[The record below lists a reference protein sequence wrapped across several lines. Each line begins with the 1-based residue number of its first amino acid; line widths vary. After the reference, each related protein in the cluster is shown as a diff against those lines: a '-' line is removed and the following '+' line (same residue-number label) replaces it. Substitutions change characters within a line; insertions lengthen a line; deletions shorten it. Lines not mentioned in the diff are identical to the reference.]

1 MIDRR
6 WVRVG
11 STDFN
16 PLGIAVN
23 YELDAVIEDP
33 GLGEVA
39 EGMFLADLEG
49 SVEMKLKD
57 KRAGAGRGAGAA
69 VPSRVEAPARVD
81 GGEQP

>member
-1 MIDRR
+1 M
-6 WVRVG
+6 G

-39 EGMFLADLEG
+39 EGMFLADLEE

-69 VPSRVEAPARVD
+69 PSRVDAPARVD
-81 GGEQP
+81 GGEQL